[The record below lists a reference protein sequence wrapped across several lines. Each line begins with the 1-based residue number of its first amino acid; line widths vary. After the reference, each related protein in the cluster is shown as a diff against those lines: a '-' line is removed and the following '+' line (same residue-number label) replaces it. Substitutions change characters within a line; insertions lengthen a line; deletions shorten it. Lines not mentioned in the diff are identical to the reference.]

1 MEIVSL
7 GPLWKRVG
15 KWLGCIVPISCE
27 KGRKRVVNDQEKP
40 WFTPL
45 TLGVGLRLKV

>member
-15 KWLGCIVPISCE
+15 KWLGCIVPI
-27 KGRKRVVNDQEKP
+27 
-40 WFTPL
+40 L
-45 TLGVGLRLKV
+45 LRYVHL